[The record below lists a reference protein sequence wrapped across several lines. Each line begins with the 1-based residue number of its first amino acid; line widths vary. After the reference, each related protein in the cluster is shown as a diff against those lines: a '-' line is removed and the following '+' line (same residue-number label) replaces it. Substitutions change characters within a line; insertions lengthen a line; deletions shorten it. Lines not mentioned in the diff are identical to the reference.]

1 MAELYRFFDG
11 TVDDP
16 RAYSADEFAEY
27 FRQFIRNGVFNGGD
41 ELQVSSENVGMKTYV
56 RPGKAWINGYFYKNT
71 EPLYL
76 DHAVSHATLDRID
89 RVVLRLDHGLRTIGL
104 KVLTG
109 IPSATPQPPAI
120 TRDSNT
126 FELSLAQVNVKAGAV
141 SVSPANIVDERFNG
155 ELCGI
160 VTHLFEQINTTGI
173 FAQFEAAWNDWF
185 GEVQDVTN
193 LVTRT
198 EFLQLQMQ
206 IVPPGAILMWSG
218 AVDAIPT
225 GWALCDGQNGT
236 PDLRDR
242 FIVGAGGSYDV
253 GDTGGAESVTLTV
266 DQMPQHSH
274 SASSKSA
281 GSHTHSI
288 STSSAGSHTHTGTT
302 SLERIG
308 DQNVT
313 GDIYAVV
320 GVYTNAVNEV
330 VSDVGVWSA
339 VRSLNPTPIDTNHSH
354 TFTTSSKGSHSHS
367 ITISSTGGGGAH
379 ENRPPYY
386 ALAYIMKL

>member
-225 GWALCDGQNGT
+225 GWALCDGRNGT

-253 GDTGGAESVTLTV
+253 GDTGGSNTVTLTTS
-266 DQMPQHSH
+266 QIPSH
-274 SASSKSA
+274 NHTASSSSS
-281 GSHTHSI
+281 GTHN
-288 STSSAGSHTHTGTT
+288 HTGTT

-330 VSDVGVWSA
+330 VSDVGIWSA
-339 VRSLNPTPIDTNHSH
+339 VRSLNPTPINTNHSH

-367 ITISSTGGGGAH
+367 ITISSTGGGQAH

-386 ALAYIMKL
+386 ALCFIMKL

>member
-1 MAELYRFFDG
+1 M
-11 TVDDP
+11 DDP

-225 GWALCDGQNGT
+225 GWALCDGRNGT

-253 GDTGGAESVTLTV
+253 GDTGGSNTVTLTTS
-266 DQMPQHSH
+266 QIPSHSH
-274 SASSKSA
+274 GAGTLKTASA
-281 GSHTHSI
+281 GSHSHG
-288 STSSAGSHTHTGTT
+288 AGTLKTDTTG
-302 SLERIG
+302 S
-308 DQNVT
+308 
-313 GDIYAVV
+313 
-320 GVYTNAVNEV
+320 
-330 VSDVGVWSA
+330 
-339 VRSLNPTPIDTNHSH
+339 HSH
-354 TFTTSSKGSHSHS
+354 TASIGQAGDHSHGMGTKWTMSGTSSESNPGTSGPGFFATTHERTTGQAGAHSHS
-367 ITISSTGGGGAH
+367 ITISSTGAHSHTISGNTASTGGGGAH

-386 ALAYIMKL
+386 ALCFIMKL

>member
-1 MAELYRFFDG
+1 M
-11 TVDDP
+11 DDP

-225 GWALCDGQNGT
+225 GWALCDGRNGT

-266 DQMPQHSH
+266 AQMPQHSH
-274 SASSKSA
+274 GASSSSA

-288 STSSAGSHTHTGTT
+288 SISSAGSHTHGAGTYETDTYTPSDGNYAHYFNRYYGIRLGNEGLCGALDDALDQIQVKHGHKVTGT
-302 SLERIG
+302 SG
-308 DQNVT
+308 
-313 GDIYAVV
+313 
-320 GVYTNAVNEV
+320 
-330 VSDVGVWSA
+330 SA
-339 VRSLNPTPIDTNHSH
+339 GSHSH
-354 TFTTSSKGSHSHS
+354 SGTAASAGSHSHS
-367 ITISSTGGGGAH
+367 ITVGNTGSSQPH

>member
-242 FIVGAGGSYDV
+242 FIVGAGGSYNV
-253 GDTGGAESVTLTV
+253 GDTGGSNTVTLNV
-266 DQMPQHSH
+266 NQIPSH
-274 SASSKSA
+274 KHTLGSA
-281 GSHTHSI
+281 GSHSHEGVTDYWASNEWIYVAKDVRNTGGTI
-288 STSSAGSHTHTGTT
+288 SGGLASPLYTT
-302 SLERIG
+302 LQHR
-308 DQNVT
+308 
-313 GDIYAVV
+313 
-320 GVYTNAVNEV
+320 
-330 VSDVGVWSA
+330 
-339 VRSLNPTPIDTNHSH
+339 H
-354 TFTTSSKGSHSHS
+354 TFTTDTAPNHTHSVGN
-367 ITISSTGGGGAH
+367 TGGGQAH

-386 ALAYIMKL
+386 ALAYIMKH

>member
-253 GDTGGAESVTLTV
+253 GDTGGSNTVTLTTSQIPSHKHTASIGQAG
-266 DQMPQHSH
+266 DHSH
-274 SASSKSA
+274 GMGTKWTMSGTGSESNPGTSGPGFFATTHERTTGQA
-281 GSHTHSI
+281 G
-288 STSSAGSHTHTGTT
+288 A
-302 SLERIG
+302 
-308 DQNVT
+308 
-313 GDIYAVV
+313 
-320 GVYTNAVNEV
+320 
-330 VSDVGVWSA
+330 
-339 VRSLNPTPIDTNHSH
+339 
-354 TFTTSSKGSHSHS
+354 HSHS
-367 ITISSTGGGGAH
+367 ITISSTGGGQAH

-386 ALAYIMKL
+386 ALCFIMKL